1 MSDRTAHDHQHFSSD
16 DEERLHFQKIVES
29 YRSYGSFAK
38 QRVNIAIKNYKKLPE
53 YQQDLV
59 KDFLPNC
66 AKLFQC
72 IEHNQN
78 LINLLLEDVHAM
90 FHNEEFQKVD
100 KDGDGNDL
108 NNEAIFK
115 RRFYDLDIDKV
126 FTTLRQINRD
136 WSSEGADERKSCYG
150 PLAQDLMELYPDK
163 CQRKDVSVLVP
174 GAGLGRLAF
183 DIANVG
189 FRCQGNEFSL
199 FMLIASNFILNRC
212 PEVNEHVIYPWV
224 HQWSNNFSAKDQ
236 TRAVKFPDVSPFDLD
251 KDSQFSMAAGNF
263 LEIYTEEGCDQ
274 F

>member
-100 KDGDGNDL
+100 KDISCLGWRR
-108 NNEAIFK
+108 K
-115 RRFYDLDIDKV
+115 RFEQRSHLQAQV
-126 FTTLRQINRD
+126 LRSGYR
-136 WSSEGADERKSCYG
+136 
-150 PLAQDLMELYPDK
+150 
-163 CQRKDVSVLVP
+163 
-174 GAGLGRLAF
+174 
-183 DIANVG
+183 
-189 FRCQGNEFSL
+189 
-199 FMLIASNFILNRC
+199 
-212 PEVNEHVIYPWV
+212 
-224 HQWSNNFSAKDQ
+224 
-236 TRAVKFPDVSPFDLD
+236 
-251 KDSQFSMAAGNF
+251 
-263 LEIYTEEGCDQ
+263 
-274 F
+274 